1 MKNETTG
8 AIDAAAKLAHHLT
21 NQISLMTD
29 VKSDAAFEELRQAL
43 LLITECGRRL
53 ETARSW
59 EISVKE
65 NDYGNPL

>member
-21 NQISLMTD
+21 NQILLMD

-43 LLITECGRRL
+43 LLITECGQRL
-53 ETARSW
+53 ETARGW
-59 EISVKE
+59 K
-65 NDYGNPL
+65 LA